1 MKFYRPLALL
11 LVPVLFLITQTA
23 HAAVVPA
30 DDWKPIDPA
39 QLAMKTPLVDKDA
52 DAEAIFW
59 EVYMSDV
66 SDGNR
71 VRTKLD
77 HYVRIK
83 IFTERGKESQGQV
96 DLWIFPGTDITEIS
110 GRTIKADGS
119 ITLLK
124 KEDVFERTIAKAGGL
139 KVKAR
144 SFALPGVEV
153 GSIIEYRWREY
164 RNTTFYN
171 EVQLQRDIPVETL
184 KYFIKPFTGD
194 YFQYGMRVQTFNGK
208 GATFVKEKSGF
219 HSMTLTD
226 VPAFHEEPRMPP
238 ENDVR
243 SWMLVYYT
251 EDKKLDPASFWKEQG
266 KSDYEDNKAGLKVN
280 DDIRKK
286 AIEVI
291 GNASTPEEKL
301 EKLFDFC
308 KFKIKNVYD
317 DASGLT
323 PDQLEK
329 VKENK
334 SSADTLK
341 RGMGT
346 WEDIN
351 QLFASL
357 AIAAGFDARV
367 AVLSNRENVFFDPN
381 FPDDYFMRT
390 SNIAVRI
397 GTEWRFYDP
406 ASIYVP
412 NGMLRWQEEGVKALI
427 TDPKEPV
434 WVETPLSEPQKSIEK
449 RTAKLQLS
457 EDGTL
462 EGDVRIEYQGHLA
475 ADKKEINDDDSPAER
490 EETLRNLVKARMD
503 TAEVTEIKIEN
514 VSDPIK
520 PFIYQYHVRI
530 PAYAT
535 RTGKRLFLQPAYFQH
550 GVPALFTTSTRQH
563 SIYFHYP
570 WTEED
575 EVTINLPAGF
585 VLDSADSPA
594 PFNAQNISA
603 YKVTIASTK
612 DMKVLVYK
620 RSFFFGGN
628 RGILFPAGNYGILKG
643 YFETVYKADNHTI
656 TLKQAAATAQTT
668 TQ

>member
-11 LVPVLFLITQTA
+11 LVPVLFLMTQA
-23 HAAVVPA
+23 VPAAFVPA

-39 QLAMKTPLVDKDA
+39 QLAMKTPLVEKDA

-66 SDGNR
+66 SDGDR

-83 IFTERGKESQGQV
+83 IFTERGKKSQGQV
-96 DLWIFPGTDITEIS
+96 DLLIFPGTDIREIS
-110 GRTIKADGS
+110 GRTIKTDGS

-124 KEDVFERTIAKAGGL
+124 KEDVFERTIVKAGGL
-139 KVKAR
+139 KLKAK

-153 GSIIEYRWREY
+153 GSIVEYRWREY

-171 EVQLQRDIPVETL
+171 EVELQRDIPVEFL
-184 KYFIKPFTGD
+184 KYYIKPFTGS
-194 YFQYGMRVQTFNGK
+194 YFEYGMRVQTFNGK
-208 GATFVKEKSGF
+208 GVPFVKEKSGF

-238 ENDVR
+238 EDDVR

-251 EDKKLDPASFWKEQG
+251 EDKKLDPAAFWKEHG
-266 KSDYEDNKAGLKVN
+266 KSAYEKNKSGLKVN

-286 AIEVI
+286 AVEVI
-291 GNASTPEEKL
+291 GDAATPEQKL
-301 EKLFDFC
+301 ERLFDFC
-308 KFKIKNVYD
+308 RFKIKNVFD
-317 DASGLT
+317 DASGLSRE
-323 PDQLEK
+323 QREK

-334 SSADTLK
+334 SSSDTIK
-341 RGMGT
+341 RGMGNG
-346 WEDIN
+346 EDIN
-351 QLFASL
+351 NLFASL
-357 AIAAGFDARV
+357 AIAAGFEARV
-367 AVLSNRENVFFDPN
+367 AILSDREDIFFDPN

-390 SNIAVRI
+390 SNIAVRV

-406 ASIYVP
+406 ASVYVP
-412 NGMLRWQEEGVKALI
+412 QGMLRWQEEGVKALI

-434 WVETPLSEPQKSIEK
+434 WVETPLSEPGKSLEK

-475 ADKKEINDDDSPAER
+475 ADRKEYNDDDSPAER
-490 EETLRNLVKARMD
+490 EETLRNIVKSRMD
-503 TAEVTEIKIEN
+503 TAEVTDIRIEN

-530 PAYAT
+530 PGYAQ

-550 GVPALFTTSTRQH
+550 GVSALFSTSARQH
-563 SIYFHYP
+563 NIYFHYP

-594 PFNAQNISA
+594 PFRAQNISE
-603 YKVTIASTK
+603 YKVTIAATK
-612 DMKVLVYK
+612 DQKVLIYK
-620 RSFFFGGN
+620 RTFFFGGN
-628 RGILFPAGNYGILKG
+628 KGILFPASTYDVLKQ
-643 YFETVYKADNHTI
+643 YFDTVYKADTHTI
-656 TLKQAAATAQTT
+656 TLKQGAATAQAP